1 MNSAGDEFDAMIDLY
16 LDGQLADEQREEFE
30 RRLEQ
35 DEGLRAQVEMQRRI
49 DGVLR
54 ERYTPASVDFGGR
67 GRPHMRVWAIAAVL
81 VLAVSA
87 GVYAAFFMPQRAPFD
102 QPSDV
107 YRRLIASGFE
117 PMQVCTDD
125 GAFRSWMERKFDE
138 SIVIP
143 DDLAGVELLGW
154 HYKRVLTPRTGVL
167 LAKVDGEEVI
177 VLVERRSAARRLGDQ
192 DGLHVYRRDLG
203 GVAMYEVSPLHEAR
217 LLPHARRIGG

>member
-1 MNSAGDEFDAMIDLY
+1 MSGAGDQFDAMIDAY
-16 LDGQLADEQREEFE
+16 LDGRMSRARREDFE
-30 RRLEQ
+30 RLIEQ
-35 DEGLRAQVEMQRRI
+35 DEDLRAQVALQRRI

-54 ERYTPASVDFGGR
+54 ERYTPASVDIGKSGR
-67 GRPHMRVWAIAAVL
+67 AHWRGWAIAAGV
-81 VLAVSA
+81 VLAIAA

-102 QPSDV
+102 QPSEV
-107 YRRLIASGFE
+107 YRRLIASGYE
-117 PMQVCTDD
+117 PMQVCTDNE
-125 GAFRSWMERKFDE
+125 AFRAWMERRFDE

-143 DDLAGVELLGW
+143 DDLAGVELIGW

-177 VLVERRSAARRLGDQ
+177 VLVERRSSARRLGDQ

-217 LLPHARRIGG
+217 LLPHARRVGG